1 MSKKDQ
7 TSPAL
12 GPKAMEMVMRDVLG
26 GMEELM
32 VMKSLESHGNVFEIL
47 EIAPKNISDN
57 SNRNTAKQTHNKAEV
72 IALNPANKIHR

>member
-7 TSPAL
+7 ASQAL

-47 EIAPKNISDN
+47 EITPKNKPDV
-57 SNRNTAKQTHNKAEV
+57 SNRNKAIQKTDKAEV
-72 IALNPANKIHR
+72 IALNPHNKKRQ